1 MAGTAGLDDDQPFH
15 PEPVEQEPDGL
26 DRLEDEVG
34 ERCEGETEKGRSRDH
49 RQMSDKKQRNAVMWV
64 FPQFAAQQLLCRV
77 GSTHIQDQQPPRA
90 TPQNAV
96 AANFSIRMRPIPNGL
111 PRRCRSLFAT
121 NPG

>member
-64 FPQFAAQQLLCRV
+64 FPQFAHQLLLRTRRRNHCYLKEAFAA
-77 GSTHIQDQQPPRA
+77 P
-90 TPQNAV
+90 NA
-96 AANFSIRMRPIPNGL
+96 NTGRTLSSSRHSSESSRKPH
-111 PRRCRSLFAT
+111 
-121 NPG
+121 